1 MYRLKAVALIAL
13 LIAALTGAVV
23 VLSQDMN
30 VLTPNAIETEHGRV
44 QDVLKEKM
52 IRAEESLIAQA
63 NSLST
68 DPILVRELD
77 SLREKLLTTTPDDLR
92 NNNNKWNKLVFD
104 RLIDWKQECDSKIK
118 QHKSSAAELLK
129 AENGDIAAQYPV
141 ISWWG
146 RSPDL
151 ILAFAAVP
159 MKDGNT
165 SALLIAQGLKSK
177 ELQRTGQRYDE
188 SLKVLAQIAQ
198 DQKQHFT
205 HFIWEG
211 KRYLAVVSPVISDN
225 TLVGSTVIGL
235 ELSKELNLAF
245 DSTLP
250 DSITPVV
257 VYASPKLGT
266 SPRTV
271 EDAPII
277 VTDDSD
283 LKNKLESIRLRASS
297 NVNDMSLVAVPF
309 DQISPNKVHTGHL
322 DDSRDLAVSR
332 LRWLWNAEAAHDRSV
347 SEETDI
353 YFVSDLSKATQS
365 KADFQKKVIIAAVVI
380 FLIGIILAV
389 LLVGAILGR
398 LRRIKVAFGD
408 AINSGEPIDTK
419 ALALLTDVDPDS
431 LGQYVIKPLTS
442 DNEENEDWNN
452 LIMDFSDEANDKADA
467 NTSPEEASKL
477 KEHVDVNEAKPLYEE
492 YMRLRK
498 ENNINT
504 PMDFDCFLRRLQR
517 NAEKIKAT
525 YHCESVSF
533 QVHVKDGNVLLKP
546 KINKK

>member
-1 MYRLKAVALIAL
+1 MYRLKAVALIT
-13 LIAALTGAVV
+13 LIVAALTGAVV

-30 VLTPNAIETEHGRV
+30 VLSPNAIEAEHGRV

-52 IRAEESLIAQA
+52 IRAEESLLAQA

-68 DPILVRELD
+68 DAILVRELD
-77 SLREKLLTTTPDDLR
+77 TLREKLLTSTPDDLR
-92 NNNNKWNKLVFD
+92 NNNNQWNKLVFD
-104 RLIDWKQECDSKIK
+104 RLINWKQECDSIIK
-118 QHKSSAAELLK
+118 QHKTASNDLLK
-129 AENGDIAAQYPV
+129 ADQGDIASQYP
-141 ISWWG
+141 IFSWWG

-151 ILAFAAVP
+151 ILSFAAVP

-165 SALLIAQGLKSK
+165 SAILIAQGLKSK

-188 SLKVLAQIAQ
+188 SLKILAQIAQ
-198 DQKQHFT
+198 DHKPHFT

-211 KRYLAVVSPVISDN
+211 KRYLAVASPVFN
-225 TLVGSTVIGL
+225 GGTLIGSTVIGL
-235 ELSKELNLAF
+235 ELSKELNAAF
-245 DSTLP
+245 ANSLP
-250 DSITPVV
+250 SNITPVV
-257 VYASPKLGT
+257 VYSSPKFGT
-266 SPRTV
+266 TPRTV

-277 VTDDSD
+277 ASDDDS
-283 LKNKLESIRLRASS
+283 LKKKLESVRFRASS
-297 NVNDMSLVAVPF
+297 NVNDMNLIAVPF
-309 DQISPNKVHTGHL
+309 DQISSNKVYTGHL
-322 DDSRDLAVSR
+322 DDTRDLAVTR
-332 LRWLWNAEAAHDRSV
+332 LRWLWNAQAAHDQNQ

-353 YFVSDLSKATQS
+353 YFVSDLSQSTQDN
-365 KADFQKKVIIAAVVI
+365 AAFQQKVIIAAI
-380 FLIGIILAV
+380 ITCLLGIILAV
-389 LLVGAILGR
+389 LLVSAILGR
-398 LRRIKVAFGD
+398 MRRIKVAFGE
-408 AINSGEPIDTK
+408 AINSGEPIDAK
-419 ALALLTDVDPDS
+419 ALALLTGEDPDA

-442 DNEENEDWNN
+442 DNEEAEDWDN

-467 NTSPEEASKL
+467 DTTPEEATSL
-477 KEHVDVNEAKPLYEE
+477 KESADVKEAKPLYEE

-517 NAEKIKAT
+517 NAAKIKAQ